1 MTRTTKHLIAL
12 AVSIVL
18 ICVSLFLII
27 PINKSTR
34 LGLDLKGGM
43 RIIFKAKPAPGTPVT
58 REALDRAKFILNQ
71 RVDKLGVAEV
81 QITVQEPDNIVI
93 ELPGIKNP
101 QQALDV
107 LGRVALLEF
116 KEVIGVDEKG
126 NPKLGKTLLTGKYLK
141 NAQVS
146 FDQFGKPKVDMEFT
160 DEGAKKFE
168 EITAK
173 YVGKQI
179 AIVLDGKVMSAPRVI
194 EKISGGRAEI
204 TGNFTIDE
212 AKRLAIVLQT
222 GALPVNLELQEK
234 QVVGP
239 TLGRESLLQAL
250 YAAIAGLILVG
261 IYMIL
266 YYRSLGVIATLSL
279 ITFGILLWGVIA
291 AINRLTPWGWPLSL
305 PGMAGVILM
314 IGVAADSCV
323 VIFERI
329 KEEVRQ
335 GKKVHIAGESGFV
348 HSIITILD
356 ADLVTFLV
364 ALTLVFLGVG
374 PVKGFAVSLASGIA
388 IDLFVTYMFTRPLVA
403 LLLRAKWIR
412 KPVLLGFKEVAA
424 K

>member
-1 MTRTTKHLIAL
+1 MTHSTKHWITL
-12 AVSIVL
+12 L
-18 ICVSLFLII
+18 ICLFLIVAALFLI
-27 PINKSTR
+27 FPISKSTR

-58 REALDRAKFILNQ
+58 KESLDRAKFILNQ

-93 ELPGIKNP
+93 ELPGIKKP
-101 QQALDV
+101 QEALEV
-107 LGRVALLEF
+107 LGKVALLEF
-116 KEVIGVDEKG
+116 KEVLGTDEKG
-126 NPKLGKTLLTGKYLK
+126 NTKLGKTLLTGKYLK

-146 FDQFGKPKVDMEFT
+146 FDQFGKAKVDVEFT
-160 DEGAKKFE
+160 EEGARKFE

-173 YVGKQI
+173 YIGKQI

-194 EKISGGRAEI
+194 EKISGGKAEI

-222 GALPVNLELQEK
+222 GALPVNLEIQEK
-234 QVVGP
+234 QIVGP
-239 TLGRESLLQAL
+239 TLGKESLIQAL

-261 IYMIL
+261 LYMII
-266 YYRSLGVIATLSL
+266 YYRSLGVVAAMSL
-279 ITFGILLWGVIA
+279 VSFGILLWGVIA

-305 PGMAGVILM
+305 PSMAGVILM

-329 KEEVRQ
+329 KEEVRA
-335 GKKVHIAGESGFV
+335 GKKIHVAGESGFI
-348 HSIITILD
+348 HSIITIVD

-364 ALTLVFLGVG
+364 AITLVFLGVG
-374 PVKGFAVSLASGIA
+374 PVKGFAVSLASGIL
-388 IDLFVTYMFTRPLVA
+388 IDLFVTYAFTRPIVA
-403 LLLRAKWIR
+403 LLLRAGWIK
-412 KPVLLGFKEVAA
+412 KPILLGFKEVVNR
-424 K
+424 

>member
-305 PGMAGVILM
+305 PSMAGVILM

-412 KPVLLGFKEVAA
+412 KPVLLGFKEVAR

>member
-12 AVSIVL
+12 AVSMVL

>member
-1 MTRTTKHLIAL
+1 MKHSTKHLLAL
-12 AVSIVL
+12 MVCFI
-18 ICVSLFLII
+18 FLIAAI
-27 PINKSTR
+27 FLIFPISKSTR

-43 RIIFKAKPAPGTPVT
+43 RIVFQAKPAPGTPVT
-58 REALDRAKFILNQ
+58 KESLDRAKFILNQ

-101 QQALDV
+101 QEALDV
-107 LGRVALLEF
+107 LGKVALLEF
-116 KEVIGVDEKG
+116 KEVTGADEKG
-126 NPKLGKTLLTGKYLK
+126 NLKLGKTLLTGKYLK

-146 FDQFGKPKVDMEFT
+146 FDQFGKPKVDVEFT

-204 TGNFTIDE
+204 TGNFTIEE
-212 AKRLAIVLQT
+212 AKRLVIVLQT
-222 GALPVNLELQEK
+222 GALPVNLEIQEK
-234 QVVGP
+234 QIIGP
-239 TLGRESLLQAL
+239 TLGKESLTQAL
-250 YAAIAGLILVG
+250 YAAIAGLIIVG

-266 YYRSLGVIATLSL
+266 YYRSLGVVATLSL
-279 ITFGILLWGVIA
+279 VTFGILLWGVIA

-305 PGMAGVILM
+305 PSMAGVILM

-329 KEEVRQ
+329 KEEVRA

-348 HSIITILD
+348 HSIVTIID

-364 ALTLVFLGVG
+364 ALTLVFLSVG
-374 PVKGFAVSLASGIA
+374 PVKGFAVSLAAGIV
-388 IDLFVTYMFTRPLVA
+388 IDLFVTYTFTRPLVA
-403 LLLRAKWIR
+403 LLLSAKWVKHPI
-412 KPVLLGFKEVAA
+412 LLGFKEVTVR
-424 K
+424 